1 MENDQ
6 FQLNPPQKVEWWRRI
21 IGVGIDSFIIL
32 AIITLEISAT
42 DLPRGDSLITGVF
55 FMIAQIPYYF
65 FTESLFNRTLG
76 KKLCGMVIIDS
87 KSYDYPS
94 TWQILGRTLARL
106 IPFDGLSF
114 FWGEVWHDS
123 LSSTKI
129 VSTSEKLRYD
139 LNKNEL
145 DYDDMGFFQK
155 FGYRLKNLSEGNYRL
170 LLVGSVLLPLIVT
183 FLKYKSNSSLYVED
197 FIEKFIITT
206 LIYWILTWFALWIYE
221 GFQEN

>member
-1 MENDQ
+1 MGLCYCPRQ
-6 FQLNPPQKVEWWRRI
+6 STSHIRLHRHWFQAV
-21 IGVGIDSFIIL
+21 
-32 AIITLEISAT
+32 
-42 DLPRGDSLITGVF
+42 
-55 FMIAQIPYYF
+55 
-65 FTESLFNRTLG
+65 
-76 KKLCGMVIIDS
+76 CGAFE
-87 KSYDYPS
+87 K
-94 TWQILGRTLARL
+94 
-106 IPFDGLSF
+106 

-221 GFQEN
+221 GFQENWQNGT